1 METPI
6 CPQIQNLDKI
16 TPEQAREYVRFVAHV
31 RHTQRRFFTFRKPEL
46 LEESRRLEK
55 ELDAL
60 NASLLDPT
68 PKLF

>member
-1 METPI
+1 METPK
-6 CPQIQNLDKI
+6 CPQIQNLQEI
-16 TPEQAREYVRFVAHV
+16 TPEQAAEYVRFVAHL
-31 RHTQRRFFTFRKPEL
+31 RHTQRRFFSFRKPEL